1 MMIKNIFFRTILF
14 LLLTLGLKAYS
25 QYTNI
30 PLGYN
35 FNNFLGAEIH
45 QKINHTSFKPL
56 ITNSVNINI
65 DSLIESNFYSDN
77 RILSHRFFNKHLMR
91 IKGQDYLINASLIS
105 NLALGYESY
114 DSKNT
119 FTNTRGFLID
129 GYIGDKLSFQTSF
142 VENQSVFPNY
152 VDSLIRTPTQDYVIP
167 GQGRGRTYYNDGF
180 DYAKSS
186 GFLSFEASENF
197 TIQFGHGKHFIGD
210 GYRSLLLSDNSFN
223 YPFLRLRTYLG
234 KFEYTNL
241 YAELQDMKNYLSY
254 DNGYDYMGYAKK
266 YMSSHFLSFSVNS
279 KLSLSIYESVIWKNN
294 HALGTNG
301 FDINYLNPIIFFRP
315 VEYSIN
321 SPDNMLIGLN
331 LKYKFTSKSF
341 LFSQLVLDEFT
352 LNELKA
358 NNGYWAN
365 KYGYQIGYKCF
376 DFLSLPNLTI
386 HLEQNYTRPF
396 TYSHWNSANYGHYNE
411 ELAHPLGANFI
422 ENIIILNYRMK
433 RITTNLKYIQAT
445 YGADYLGDTIS
456 YGNNIYSDYND
467 RSADYGIDM
476 FNGNKTDLKFT
487 QFNLG
492 YILNPTTNLK
502 LEFSLVSRILESE
515 TNVSK
520 TLFYSFSLRSD
531 LFNHYYD
538 F

>member
-1 MMIKNIFFRTILF
+1 MIKKIFFRILLY
-14 LLLTLGLKAYS
+14 LLLTFGLKAYS

-105 NLALGYESY
+105 NLALGCESY

-152 VDSLIRTPTQDYVIP
+152 VDSLIRTPTQGFVIP
-167 GQGRGRTYYNDGF
+167 GQGRGRTYYDGGF
-180 DYAKSS
+180 DYSKSS
-186 GFLSFEASENF
+186 GFLSFEASKNI

-223 YPFLRLRTYLG
+223 YPFLRLRTHFG
-234 KFEYTNL
+234 KFEYSNL

-266 YMSSHFLSFSVNS
+266 YMSSHFLSYSVNS
-279 KLSLSIYESVIWKNN
+279 KLSLGIYESVIWKNN
-294 HALGTNG
+294 HTLGANG

-315 VEYSIN
+315 VEFSIN

-331 LKYKFTSKSF
+331 LKYKLTSRSF
-341 LFSQLVLDEFT
+341 LFSQVVLDEFT
-352 LNELKA
+352 INEFKT
-358 NNGYWAN
+358 NNGYWGN

-376 DFLSLPNLTI
+376 DFLNLPNLTI
-386 HLEQNYTRPF
+386 HLEQNYVRPL
-396 TYSHWNSANYGHYNE
+396 TYSHWNNSSYGHYNE

-433 RITTNLKYIQAT
+433 RITTNLKYIQAK

-456 YGNNIYSDYND
+456 YGSNIYLDYNN
-467 RSADYGIDM
+467 RPGDYGINM

-515 TNVSK
+515 TNLSK

>member
-1 MMIKNIFFRTILF
+1 MIKNIFYRTILF

-186 GFLSFEASENF
+186 GFLSFEASEKF

-223 YPFLRLRTYLG
+223 YPFLRLRTHFG

-279 KLSLSIYESVIWKNN
+279 KLSLGIYESVIWKNN
-294 HALGTNG
+294 HAIGANG

-396 TYSHWNSANYGHYNE
+396 TYSHWNNANYGHYNE

-433 RITTNLKYIQAT
+433 RITTNLKYIQAK
-445 YGADYLGDTIS
+445 YGADHLGDTIS